1 MSFTKTI
8 STVAALTTI
17 FGASVA
23 AWKVVDYQQTPQ
35 NPQETQEPSELE
47 KKITEL
53 ERKLE
58 ETKKK
63 QEQIKF
69 PVVAAPITPT
79 APLPPVLPPVPEKNE
94 TTPR

>member
-23 AWKVVDYQQTPQ
+23 AWKVVDYQQ
-35 NPQETQEPSELE
+35 NAQEPSELE

-94 TTPR
+94 TPTR